1 MSNCLSPQASGTAA
15 CRRRVAADGHTI
27 AVVVT
32 AHAAVAPMPLSAS
45 RAPSP
50 RPAPQQHHHQ
60 PHHPPRAIIL
70 HPHHAYRLPR
80 PLPVVLPPPQPP
92 AAARAH
98 SLSRYSVIVGGGSSN
113 GNGSGSGPSLDS
125 ALPLDALTA
134 VAARLGDGRSLAA
147 FAATCRSCKTAAY
160 DERLWRREC
169 ERRFGPIMAQPPPP
183 PPQQQAAGTQGGS
196 GNDSGFSWRRLYAFN
211 AHAYDAVVAATREA
225 ERARAMSRL
234 LGASAARRW
243 VLGRA
248 ALGAAA

>member
-32 AHAAVAPMPLSAS
+32 AHAAVAPMPASSSAS

-50 RPAPQQHHHQ
+50 RPAPQQHHQ
-60 PHHPPRAIIL
+60 PPRAIIL

-80 PLPVVLPPPQPP
+80 PLPVVLPPQPQQP

-98 SLSRYSVIVGGGSSN
+98 SLSRYSMVINGN
-113 GNGSGSGPSLDS
+113 GNGSGGGPALDS

-134 VAARLGDGRSLAA
+134 IAARLGDGRSLAA
-147 FAATCRSCKTAAY
+147 FAATCRSCKAAAY

-169 ERRFGPIMAQPPPP
+169 ERRFGPIMAQPP
-183 PPQQQAAGTQGGS
+183 QAAGTEGGN
-196 GNDSGFSWRRLYAFN
+196 GNGSNGFSWRRLYAFN

-243 VLGRA
+243 MVGRA